1 MPASTEL
8 PTTTPRAPLD
18 PELDGGHLDG
28 SSAEAAGSPED
39 RSPDWLLERILAYVE
54 SLGLELYPAQE
65 EAILEVTSGKNVIL
79 NTPTGSGKSLVALA
93 ACFTSLA
100 RGRRAFYTAPIK
112 ALVSE
117 KFLALCKVFGPE
129 YVGMMTGDASVNRDA
144 PVICCT
150 AEILANVALRE
161 GRHADLEWVVMD
173 EFHYYSDRDRGVA
186 WQAPLLCLP
195 QARFLLMSATLGDTR
210 RFEEALEDL
219 TGVETVLV
227 RSSERPVPLDFHY
240 AETPLHETI
249 AKLLEEG
256 RAPVYIVHF
265 SQAAASEQAQRLTSL
280 DFLTREQ
287 KLTLREELRG
297 FHFDSPFGKA
307 LARYIPHGIGVHHA
321 GMLPKYRLLVEKLAQ
336 KGLLKVIC
344 GTDTLGVGVNIP
356 LRTVLFT
363 QLCKFDGDKT
373 KILSVRDFQQIAGRA
388 GRRGFDDRG
397 SVVAQAPEHVI
408 ENLVAARKAV
418 GDPKK
423 LKKLRAKKAP
433 EHGYAHWDAQ
443 TFERLRTS
451 APEPLVSRFRV
462 SHGMLL
468 NVLCRTEENG
478 CRALKQLIRDSHES
492 PEKKRRHGRSALSL
506 FRALVEA
513 DIVSLVPGGVRVN
526 ADLQQDFSLNQTLGL
541 YAVQVIE
548 TLDREDHNYAL
559 TVLTVIESILEDPGA
574 VLRRQVDKLKAR
586 RVAELKQQ
594 GVEYEERMEE
604 LAKVT
609 HPQPE
614 RELLEATFEL
624 FAKEHP
630 WVLGSTVAPKSV
642 ARDFYELGLTF
653 NGYVKEYG
661 LERAEGVLLRYL
673 SEVYRTLE
681 QTVPEQA
688 KTDELLDV
696 IDWLGGELRAADASL
711 LEEWQRLSNPDEL
724 TRQLEPEAEELP
736 EDVTRDRRGFTIL
749 VRNAVWRLVQALA
762 RRGYADAEE
771 LLRDAATSDTTP
783 RPLGDFPWTAATL
796 EERFAAY
803 WEEYPELRVDPS
815 ARSPRHLTIDEG
827 DDHWRLQ
834 QLLVD
839 PEDDLGWS
847 LELLVDLEASREV
860 GRPCFQLVEIHAG

>member
-1 MPASTEL
+1 MSASEPDVSPSDAPAR
-8 PTTTPRAPLD
+8 PRAPLD
-18 PELDGGHLDG
+18 PELDGVD
-28 SSAEAAGSPED
+28 APEARTPEF
-39 RSPDWLLERILAYVE
+39 LLERLLGYVE

-65 EAILEVTSGKNVIL
+65 EALLEVTAGKNVIL
-79 NTPTGSGKSLVALA
+79 NTPTGSGKSLVGLA
-93 ACFTSLA
+93 ACYTSLA
-100 RGRRAFYTAPIK
+100 RGKRAFYTAPIK

-117 KFLALCKVFGPE
+117 KFLQLCRVFGAE
-129 YVGMMTGDASVNRDA
+129 HVGMMTGDASVNRDA

-150 AEILANVALRE
+150 AEILGNVALRE
-161 GRHADLEWVVMD
+161 GSHADLEWVVMD

-186 WQAPLLCLP
+186 WQTPLLCLP
-195 QARFLLMSATLGDTR
+195 QARFLLMSATLGNTEF
-210 RFEEALEDL
+210 FERALTEL
-219 TGVETVLV
+219 TKAPTVLV
-227 RSSERPVPLDFHY
+227 RSTERPVPLDFHY

-249 AKLLEEG
+249 SELLERG
-256 RAPVYIVHF
+256 QAPIYVVHF

-287 KLTLREELRG
+287 KLTLREELR
-297 FHFDSPFGKA
+297 HVRFDSPFGKA
-307 LARYIPHGIGVHHA
+307 LARYLPHGIGVHHA

-336 KGLLKVIC
+336 RGLLKVIC

-363 QLCKFDGDKT
+363 QLCKYDGDKT

-423 LKKLRAKKAP
+423 LKKLRPKKPP

-451 APEPLVSRFRV
+451 PPEPLVSRFRV

-468 NVLCRTEENG
+468 NVLCREQENG
-478 CRALKQLIRDSHES
+478 CRAMKQLLRSCHDK
-492 PEKKRRHGRSALSL
+492 PEQKRRHARSALAL

-526 ADLQQDFSLNQTLGL
+526 ADLQQDFSLNQALSL

-548 TLDREDHNYAL
+548 SLDKEDRNYAL
-559 TVLTVIESILEDPGA
+559 LVVTVIESILEDPGV
-574 VLRRQVDKLKAR
+574 VLKRQVDKLKAR
-586 RVAELKQQ
+586 RIAELKQQ
-594 GVEYEERMEE
+594 GVEYDERMEE

-609 HPQPE
+609 YPQPE
-614 RELLEATFEL
+614 AEFLQATYEL

-630 WVLGSTVAPKSV
+630 WVLGSNVAPKSI

-681 QTVPEQA
+681 QTVPEHA
-688 KTDELLDV
+688 KTEELLDV
-696 IDWLGGELRAADASL
+696 IDWLGGELRSADASL
-711 LEEWQRLSNPDEL
+711 LEEWQRLTQPE
-724 TRQLEPEAEELP
+724 RALEAAPEAEEP
-736 EDVTRDRRGFTIL
+736 EDVTRDRHGFTVL
-749 VRNAVWRLVQALA
+749 VRNGVWRLVQALA
-762 RRGYADAEE
+762 RRDYPGAIEI
-771 LLRDAATSDTTP
+771 LRDASGSDATVGLIDV
-783 RPLGDFPWTAATL
+783 GWTAESL
-796 EERFAAY
+796 EQRFAAY
-803 WEEYPELRVDPS
+803 WEEYSEIRTDPS
-815 ARSPRHLTIDEG
+815 ARNPRHASVRTEADG
-827 DDHWRLQ
+827 WRVLQ
-834 QLLVD
+834 VLSD
-839 PEDDLGWS
+839 PEGDLGWS
-847 LELLVDLEASREV
+847 LELDVNLDASRRA
-860 GRPCFQLVEIHAG
+860 GRPVFRLVEIHAG